1 MPMTCSG
8 LGNYVRRRATL
19 GHTCATLFY
28 LFTAGMGRGGGK
40 DMEKD
45 LLEVT
50 SQTEAGPR

>member
-8 LGNYVRRRATL
+8 LGNYERRRATL